1 MTHTKDIK
9 IILLR
14 DLETEKCTF
23 KQIFASII
31 QAPKKC
37 ENFGWKGNFLSE
49 KKKLRHDASDSI
61 VNFEHVIAGWDVLF
75 LRCWQGFPNK
85 NLAQLFKIEE

>member
-9 IILLR
+9 ILLLR

-31 QAPKKC
+31 QTPQKC

-49 KKKLRHDASDSI
+49 KKK
-61 VNFEHVIAGWDVLF
+61 
-75 LRCWQGFPNK
+75 
-85 NLAQLFKIEE
+85 

>member
-1 MTHTKDIK
+1 MTFTKDIK
-9 IILLR
+9 ILLLR
-14 DLETEKCTF
+14 DLETEKWTF
-23 KQIFASII
+23 KQIFALII
-31 QAPKKC
+31 QTPQNC

>member
-1 MTHTKDIK
+1 MTFTKDIK
-9 IILLR
+9 ILLLR

-31 QAPKKC
+31 QTPQNC

-61 VNFEHVIAGWDVLF
+61 VNFEHVIAGWDVPL

>member
-31 QAPKKC
+31 QTPKKC

-49 KKKLRHDASDSI
+49 KKNYDTTPVTLLLTL
-61 VNFEHVIAGWDVLF
+61 NM
-75 LRCWQGFPNK
+75 
-85 NLAQLFKIEE
+85 